1 MHYTG
6 ADTTTL
12 INLAANG
19 HGLTLLPEPALPE
32 TTLQETTLQET
43 TLQETTLRQRG
54 IAAVHVTTPR
64 LGHRMELIHTAL
76 PKNSPAAALA
86 AIFSQH

>member
-6 ADTTTL
+6 ADTITL
-12 INLAANG
+12 INLAATG
-19 HGLTLLPEPALPE
+19 HGLTLLPESALPE
-32 TTLQETTLQET
+32 TE
-43 TLQETTLRQRG
+43 LRQRG

-76 PKNSPAAALA
+76 PQSSPAAALA
-86 AIFSQH
+86 AILSQH